1 MSSTEI
7 RAALF
12 GYFSTAQLA
21 GVRRVYKASP
31 WWVDGNEWN
40 FAVDEGS
47 ATVAFLHIA
56 EDSETRNT
64 VPAIFGQK
72 LVTYRVLCY
81 LLFQYLIPAGQTD
94 GVSEDDWAA
103 PLDATIDAVKDL
115 IRADPNFGHPET
127 IFQAG
132 QDQSD
137 LKTQRDVPFM
147 MADGGSLGAW
157 SSITFTVNEIITA

>member
-1 MSSTEI
+1 MSSADV

-12 GYFSTAQLA
+12 TYFSTAALT

-40 FAVDEGS
+40 FAVDQGS

-56 EDSETRNT
+56 EESESRNT

-72 LVTYRVLCY
+72 MVTYKVLFY
-81 LLFQYLIPAGQTD
+81 ILFQYLIPAAATD
-94 GVSEDDWAA
+94 GVSEDDWAD
-103 PLDATIDAVKDL
+103 PLDATIDAVKVL
-115 IRADPNFGHPET
+115 IRADPNFGAPDV

-132 QDQSD
+132 QDLSD
-137 LKTQRDVPFM
+137 LKTQRDVPFI
-147 MADGGSLGAW
+147 MADGGSLGSW
-157 SSITFTVNEIITA
+157 NSITFTVDEIVTS

>member
-1 MSSTEI
+1 MSSADV

-12 GYFSTAQLA
+12 DYFSTAQIQ

-40 FAVDEGS
+40 FAIDQGS

-56 EDSETRNT
+56 EENETRLT
-64 VPAIFGQK
+64 LPAVLGQK
-72 LVTYRVLCY
+72 RVTYRVLFY
-81 LLFQYLIPAGQTD
+81 ILYQYLFPAGQTD

-115 IRADPNFGHPET
+115 IRADPNCGLPAS
-127 IFQAG
+127 IWQSG
-132 QDQSD
+132 QDAAD
-137 LKTQRDVPFM
+137 LKTQRDVPFI
-147 MADGGSLGAW
+147 MADGGSLGSW
-157 SSITFTVNEIITA
+157 SSITFTVEEIITA